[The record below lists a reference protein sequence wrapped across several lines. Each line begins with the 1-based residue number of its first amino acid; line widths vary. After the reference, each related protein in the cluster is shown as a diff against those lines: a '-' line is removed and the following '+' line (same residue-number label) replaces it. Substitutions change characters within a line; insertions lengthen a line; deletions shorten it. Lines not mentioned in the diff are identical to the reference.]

1 MKMRLRTATPF
12 PKDASARPLGKK
24 ADVGWKGCRPR
35 LAVRARHIR
44 RGGLDGVCQLNG
56 AFGDLAGA
64 GSEVLGALLA
74 DKNESRGSEQ
84 RGTEQDHHENVSEIL
99 KCDVEHGCL
108 PFSNLHSYRCQARLF
123 GSTQTL
129 RRRAVL
135 TAAIRRTQV
144 VLLGLALGADGEG
157 AEDAERERALER
169 FVLAVSP
176 VRRSECGVRCQD
188 ADSLSATRDSLPQF
202 LCDFSHDEHAGA
214 AQPLPGQPLAQTD
227 EPEAKKTKLRCTDER
242 DVCHQYELR
251 MAEDFKPAIS
261 SVRLV
266 LRQMGSIRPV
276 NRRVDPTAKNLQ
288 DSRLL
293 SVSVERLYCRI
304 IARALLPSPPFLH
317 DP

>member
-169 FVLAVSP
+169 FVLAVAHVVPDVAKQHGSAALDNVKGGSP
-176 VRRSECGVRCQD
+176 VREVRSVELGVRTPIPYPRLAIPFPNFCATLRITKTRELLSPCRASHLRKRMNRKRRKPNCVAQT
-188 ADSLSATRDSLPQF
+188 SGTSATST
-202 LCDFSHDEHAGA
+202 S
-214 AQPLPGQPLAQTD
+214 
-227 EPEAKKTKLRCTDER
+227 
-242 DVCHQYELR
+242 
-251 MAEDFKPAIS
+251 
-261 SVRLV
+261 
-266 LRQMGSIRPV
+266 
-276 NRRVDPTAKNLQ
+276 
-288 DSRLL
+288 
-293 SVSVERLYCRI
+293 
-304 IARALLPSPPFLH
+304 
-317 DP
+317 